1 MAQNEMILEH
11 LLKGWSI
18 TPLEALNSYGIFRL
32 GARIYDLRS
41 RGIRIETENAKG
53 SNGKHF
59 ARYWMEP
66 EEIER
71 VKREVAA

>member
-18 TPLEALNSYGIFRL
+18 TPLEALNLYGSLRL

-41 RGIRIETENAKG
+41 RGIRIERENAKG
-53 SNGKHF
+53 SNGKRF
-59 ARYWMEP
+59 ARYWMGP